1 MATIFINKLPP
12 EYQTLAKNIDNN
24 EGLHKSHNVNQYTT
38 PAVKGDGMLSCWEYN
53 MFAQLLPKEVRKFNP
68 YDTNP
73 QARAQIIISN
83 AIMEK
88 QAENLLGKVLA
99 YFKN

>member
-1 MATIFINKLPP
+1 MATIFIDKLPP
-12 EYQTLAKNIDNN
+12 EYQVLAKKIDNN
-24 EGLHKSHNVNQYTT
+24 ENLHKSHNVSQYTN

-53 MFAQLLPKEVRKFNP
+53 LFAQLLPEEVRKFNP

-73 QARAQIIISN
+73 QARAQMIIGN

-88 QAENLLGKVLA
+88 QAENWFGKVLA
-99 YFKN
+99 YFKG